1 MRILIYGINFSPELT
16 GIGKYNGEMAEW
28 LLSKGHEVIVVTA
41 PPYYPEW
48 KLKGEYKNF
57 YSYKRTRNLTLIRCP
72 LYIPSKPSTLKRL
85 IHLISFS
92 ISSFIPIICLI
103 FWKPDVI
110 LQVAPTLLTS
120 IQTLV
125 LSKLSKAKSVLHIQD
140 FEIDAM
146 FKLAMAKTNLFK
158 KIAFKIEKIIFNSFD
173 SISTIST
180 GMIKK
185 LIDKGVKEEKVI
197 YFPNWSEIDRFKDE
211 TKDLEY
217 LNSLGIDRNKKI
229 ILYSGNMGH
238 KQGLDKVIEVAY
250 ELKVNREFLF
260 VLVGDGA
267 VKKDLINHTKKLNL
281 TNVIFLPLQS
291 YEDLPKLLASADCH
305 LVVQK
310 ANAADLVLPSKLT
323 NILSVGGNA
332 VITAEKNTTLG
343 SLCEKNPGIAVL
355 AKPESVQEIK
365 EGIINALSMKTPN
378 VIAQNYSKDFLDKEK
393 ILNKYFTELSKP

>member
-1 MRILIYGINFSPELT
+1 
-16 GIGKYNGEMAEW
+16 
-28 LLSKGHEVIVVTA
+28 
-41 PPYYPEW
+41 
-48 KLKGEYKNF
+48 
-57 YSYKRTRNLTLIRCP
+57 
-72 LYIPSKPSTLKRL
+72 
-85 IHLISFS
+85 
-92 ISSFIPIICLI
+92 
-103 FWKPDVI
+103 
-110 LQVAPTLLTS
+110 
-120 IQTLV
+120 
-125 LSKLSKAKSVLHIQD
+125 
-140 FEIDAM
+140 
-146 FKLAMAKTNLFK
+146 
-158 KIAFKIEKIIFNSFD
+158 
-173 SISTIST
+173 
-180 GMIKK
+180 MIKK